1 MKLLAFL
8 LHIEKNMAR
17 FNIAKLITSLL
28 LTLGLGTLSSI
39 FTASEITT
47 WYAALIKPSF
57 NPPNFLFAPVWIILY
72 TLMAISFYL
81 IWDNEPSPKRD
92 KALRLF
98 ITQMVF
104 NILWSFIF
112 FKLHEIF
119 IALLDIVLMW
129 LFIVFTMVSFYKI
142 NPKASLL
149 LVPYIIWVS
158 YATLL
163 NFAIW
168 NLNR

>member
-8 LHIEKNMAR
+8 LHIEENMAR
-17 FNIAKLITSLL
+17 FNFAKLIVSVL
-28 LTLGLGTLSSI
+28 LTVGLGTLSGLL
-39 FTASEITT
+39 TASEITT
-47 WYAALIKPSF
+47 WYATLVKPSF

-81 IWDNEPSPKRD
+81 IWNEEPSPKRD
-92 KALRLF
+92 KALALF
-98 ITQMVF
+98 IIQMVF

-112 FKLHEIF
+112 FNQHAIF
-119 IALLDIVLMW
+119 LAFLDIVLMW
-129 LFIVFTMVSFYKI
+129 LFIIFSMVAFYKI

-149 LVPYIIWVS
+149 LVPYIIWIS
-158 YATLL
+158 FAMLL

-168 NLNR
+168 NFNT